1 MTLPKN
7 ETGIPD
13 SIVGTG
19 RTGST
24 VTHIRYSVFRIF
36 LLTSFLVGLPVPGR
50 GGGASLVVWLS
61 TAKAQG
67 AQGFKGCGL
76 SLCGPLSDKGK
87 NNRTQRSLRLSGGG
101 LQSECLGINATCRH
115 KSRNAHISS
124 SFFIRGKQTAGLS
137 VHRLVLFD
145 GI

>member
-1 MTLPKN
+1 VEIKRRMTLPKN
-7 ETGIPD
+7 ETGI
-13 SIVGTG
+13 V
-19 RTGST
+19 T
-24 VTHIRYSVFRIF
+24 VTHIHYSVFRIF

-124 SFFIRGKQTAGLS
+124 SFLLEESKLRVYRCTG
-137 VHRLVLFD
+137 
-145 GI
+145 